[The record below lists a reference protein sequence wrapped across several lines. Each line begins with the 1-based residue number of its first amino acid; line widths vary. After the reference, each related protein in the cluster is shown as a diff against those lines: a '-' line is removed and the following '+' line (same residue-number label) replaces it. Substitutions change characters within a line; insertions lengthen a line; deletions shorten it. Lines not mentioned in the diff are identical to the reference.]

1 MPVRTFRRASR
12 QACSSPSASGN
23 PERFDDTQS
32 SITPGFEECGYNV
45 MSADEFQNPVFA
57 TNSYRA
63 FTVKIEKSTR
73 PERIWIESEQFAPGR
88 LPALRDEPVTKE
100 VF

>member
-1 MPVRTFRRASR
+1 
-12 QACSSPSASGN
+12 
-23 PERFDDTQS
+23 
-32 SITPGFEECGYNV
+32 

-73 PERIWIESEQFAPGR
+73 PERIWIESEQFAPFM
-88 LPALRDEPVTKE
+88 PALRDEPVTKE